1 MSEIACPMFD
11 WCEFE
16 NSEHIT
22 EDLHG
27 FEFVVVAEESSVDVR
42 VFHGTRENEDD
53 WSINMDIGDWVIE
66 TATTASLGDELDR
79 EFTNLRSIVDQIES
93 RVREFHRRH
102 VGTAV
107 RRNADVDEH
116 LRRLAD
122 A

>member
-1 MSEIACPMFD
+1 MSEITCPMFD
-11 WCEFE
+11 WCEFT
-16 NSEHIT
+16 SAEHIT

-42 VFHGTRENEDD
+42 VFHGTREGEDD

-66 TATTASLGDELDR
+66 TATTASFGDELER
-79 EFTNLRSIVDQIES
+79 EFWNLRSIVDQIEA
-93 RVREFHRRH
+93 RVREFQRRH
-102 VGTAV
+102 VGMAV
-107 RRNADVDEH
+107 RRNADVDEN

>member
-1 MSEIACPMFD
+1 MSEIACPMFG
-11 WCEFE
+11 WCEFTDA
-16 NSEHIT
+16 EHIT

-42 VFHGTRENEDD
+42 VFHGTRQNEDD
-53 WSINMDIGDWVIE
+53 WSVNVDFGDWVIE

-79 EFTNLRSIVDQIES
+79 EFTNLRSIVDQIEA

-107 RRNADVDEH
+107 RRNTDVDEH